1 MDPDTRMDDADV
13 EPTDDVGALP
23 WKFSQC
29 FGEKTV
35 VEEMTEGKTNFFIPF
50 LSSFSFPSFFPA
62 GRRKNKKTKKKLNF
76 ISK

>member
-1 MDPDTRMDDADV
+1 MDPDSRMDEADV

-35 VEEMTEGKTNFFIPF
+35 VEEMTEGKNKKIFFIPF
-50 LSSFSFPSFFPA
+50 FFFFIR
-62 GRRKNKKTKKKLNF
+62 GLRKKK
-76 ISK
+76 KK

>member
-1 MDPDTRMDDADV
+1 MDPDSRMDEADV

-35 VEEMTEGKTNFFIPF
+35 VEEMTEGKNKIFFIPF
-50 LSSFSFPSFFPA
+50 FF
-62 GRRKNKKTKKKLNF
+62 F
-76 ISK
+76 FF